1 LAFQFSKFC
10 DLFAATEFLDMWDHF
25 TRDAGVFLK
34 LELLFMQGA
43 AVADAAVGVAILF
56 LPFSVLLLP
65 IFSQLDR

>member
-1 LAFQFSKFC
+1 
-10 DLFAATEFLDMWDHF
+10 MWDHF